1 MDVTMTA
8 AWIQAIAA
16 LVIAGFTAA
25 TGWLFYQISLLHK
38 RISDLRD
45 FSGDLMRDH
54 EKENRDFRESII
66 RSVARLEALANG
78 RKE

>member
-1 MDVTMTA
+1 MTA

-16 LVIAGFTAA
+16 LAIAGFTAA

-38 RISDLRD
+38 RISDLREFD
-45 FSGDLMRDH
+45 AALMRDH
-54 EKENRDFRESII
+54 EKENRVFREAVI

-78 RKE
+78 RARDQ